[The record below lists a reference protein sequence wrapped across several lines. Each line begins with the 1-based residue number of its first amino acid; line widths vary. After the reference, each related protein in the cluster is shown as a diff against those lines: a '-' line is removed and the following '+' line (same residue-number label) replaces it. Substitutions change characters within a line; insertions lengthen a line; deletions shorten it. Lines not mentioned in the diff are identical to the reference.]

1 MTCDLQAPRDLD
13 VEAIGAKA
21 HRRALQAVPGRKHV
35 EPGLD
40 LAAILIGQQL
50 AGGEEGPL

>member
-1 MTCDLQAPRDLD
+1 
-13 VEAIGAKA
+13 
-21 HRRALQAVPGRKHV
+21 VPGRKHV

-40 LAAILIGQQL
+40 LAAILFGPQL